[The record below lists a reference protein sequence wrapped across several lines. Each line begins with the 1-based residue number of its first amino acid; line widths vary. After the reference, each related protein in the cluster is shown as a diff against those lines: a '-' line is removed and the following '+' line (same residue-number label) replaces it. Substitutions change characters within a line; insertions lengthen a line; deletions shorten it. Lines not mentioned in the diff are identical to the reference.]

1 MTFFGDAYYCMRWK
15 QSKIFSLNY
24 LCTLISQQE
33 VLFSFLFLSLFF
45 FCLIKKKGSAQM
57 APSTHILCYL

>member
-33 VLFSFLFLSLFF
+33 VLFSFSFFFLSYQE
-45 FCLIKKKGSAQM
+45 KGSAQM
-57 APSTHILCYL
+57 APSTHPLCYL

>member
-1 MTFFGDAYYCMRWK
+1 MTFFGDAYYYMRWK

-33 VLFSFLFLSLFF
+33 VLFSFLSLFF
-45 FCLIKKKGSAQM
+45 FVLSRKKDQ
-57 APSTHILCYL
+57 LR

>member
-33 VLFSFLFLSLFF
+33 VLFSLSFFFLSYQEKRISSDGTQYTPSLLF
-45 FCLIKKKGSAQM
+45 IVS
-57 APSTHILCYL
+57 

>member
-33 VLFSFLFLSLFF
+33 VLFSFSFF

-57 APSTHILCYL
+57 APSTHPLCYL